1 MSLNRILITGG
12 AGFVG
17 SHAASFYSKQGVEVL
32 ALDNIS
38 RFDLL
43 DKKAFTQDHN
53 TKFLESL
60 PNVQVYRQ
68 DILDLESLTKLVSDC
83 DAVIHTAAQTAVT
96 ASIRDPI
103 TDFKTNAE
111 GTLNIL
117 EAVRRSKS
125 DCKIIYCSTNKV
137 YGSNVDKINLTE
149 EEKRYSFP
157 NDFVGIPETFSVDLC
172 EHSPYGC
179 SKLAG
184 DLYVQD
190 YGTTYGLKTCVFRM
204 SCIYGTRQVG
214 VEDQAWIS
222 WFTIANIKNKPF
234 TIFGDGKQVR
244 DVLYVDDLIRAYD
257 KFLNGSSSLSG
268 EVFNMGGGRDRTLSL
283 LELLDFLK
291 RKTGKSAQ
299 LSYADWRTGDQKVYI
314 SDIRKAK
321 ELLGWEPE
329 VTVES
334 GLNLLL
340 EWIKEN
346 QAVIP

>member
-17 SHAASFYSKQGVEVL
+17 SHAASFYSKEGVEVL

-43 DKKAFTQDHN
+43 DKRSYTQDHN
-53 TKFLESL
+53 TKYLESL
-60 PNVQVYRQ
+60 PNVQLYRQ
-68 DILDLESLTKLVSDC
+68 DILDLEGLTKLVTDC

-117 EAVRRSKS
+117 EAVRKSRS

-137 YGSNVDKINLTE
+137 YGSNVDKINLSE
-149 EEKRYSFP
+149 GEKRYSFP
-157 NDFVGIPETFSVDLC
+157 TDFAGVPETFSVDLC

-204 SCIYGTRQVG
+204 SCIYGTRQIG

-222 WFTIANIKNKPF
+222 WFTIANIKNKPL

-268 EVFNMGGGRDRTLSL
+268 EVFNMGGGPDRTLSL
-283 LELLDFLK
+283 LELLDFLEK
-291 RKTGKSAQ
+291 KTGKSVQ

-346 QAVIP
+346 QGVIP